1 MEQTVSA
8 WCKNILEAD
17 TQREPTQMADGS
29 LRTPGA
35 VDFFRILNEEVR
47 GWGGGGEGEAAGAT
61 GAAAAAAAAA
71 AACRVLGAGCQCC
84 MVCMCLR
91 PASPRWR
98 TMARASRQ

>member
-1 MEQTVSA
+1 MLLLTDRMEQTVSA

-47 GWGGGGEGEAAGAT
+47 ACGAEGAEGEAAGA
-61 GAAAAAAAAA
+61 AASG
-71 AACRVLGAGCQCC
+71 CWVLCC
-84 MVCMCLR
+84 MVCMFL
-91 PASPRWR
+91 
-98 TMARASRQ
+98 

>member
-17 TQREPTQMADGS
+17 MEREPTQMADGT

-47 GWGGGGEGEAAGAT
+47 SRRARRGKGP
-61 GAAAAAAAAA
+61 GAAA
-71 AACRVLGAGCQCC
+71 
-84 MVCMCLR
+84 
-91 PASPRWR
+91 
-98 TMARASRQ
+98 